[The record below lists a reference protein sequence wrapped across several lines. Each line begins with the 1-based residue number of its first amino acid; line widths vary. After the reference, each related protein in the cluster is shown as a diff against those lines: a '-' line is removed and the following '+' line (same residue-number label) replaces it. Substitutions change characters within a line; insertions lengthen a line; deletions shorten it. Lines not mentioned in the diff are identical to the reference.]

1 MASNLRFQI
10 IIDTKDIFIS
20 TTPDGKIRVNITG
33 IELEQLD
40 NIVDAV
46 QDAGN
51 EAAEYFL
58 NLVNKKLLPGKD
70 IHTPD

>member
-10 IIDTKDIFIS
+10 ILDTKNIIIS
-20 TTPDGKIRVNITG
+20 TTPDGKIRANITG
-33 IELEQLD
+33 IELDQLG

-51 EAAEYFL
+51 EAAQYFL
-58 NLVNKKLLPGKD
+58 KLVNEKLIPGQD
-70 IHTPD
+70 IRTPD

>member
-20 TTPDGKIRVNITG
+20 TTPDSKIRLNITG

-51 EAAEYFL
+51 EATEYFL
-58 NLVNKKLLPGKD
+58 NLVNKKLITGKD
-70 IHTPD
+70 IHTLD